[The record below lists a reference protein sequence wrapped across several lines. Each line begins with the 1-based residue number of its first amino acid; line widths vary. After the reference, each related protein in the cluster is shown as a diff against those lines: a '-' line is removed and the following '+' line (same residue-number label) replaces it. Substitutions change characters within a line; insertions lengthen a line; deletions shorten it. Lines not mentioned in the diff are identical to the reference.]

1 MEELDKLIRA
11 HIEESIEV
19 YSTESKLLERS
30 LLRLHRSEFGINVR
44 LQTQK

>member
-19 YSTESKLLERS
+19 HSTEGKLLERS